1 MQKIESEINRLINI
15 FQKDQ
20 LPDGS
25 WDYPFETG
33 IVTDC
38 YMIILLRL
46 LDKEDETLIHS
57 LANRI
62 IKKQRP
68 NGSWSL
74 FHDEGDGNLSAT
86 IEAYYALLFSGLM
99 LEQNPKMQLAKTF
112 IISQGG
118 LHQANTFTKIMLAI
132 SGQYKW
138 PENIQIPI
146 EFILLPNSF
155 LVNLFDVSVFCRA
168 NFVPIL
174 MLADYK
180 YTINRSDTPDLSD
193 LMEKRESKLD
203 FSDDL
208 NYRSIVNL
216 IQEGIESLMSLPKEA
231 HEAALSKAEQ
241 YMMGRIEPDGTLLS
255 YFSATFLMVFAM
267 LARGYKKEHPIITHA
282 IQGLKSMVCT
292 IDGDNHVQYT
302 TANVWNTTLISYA
315 LQEAGIGYQ
324 ESVVQ
329 KANHYI
335 LSWQHTKLG
344 DWAIHNSRALPGG
357 WGFSHINTMNPDV
370 DDTSAAL
377 RAFRSA
383 AQNNHTYLQSWK
395 LGIQWIISMQNRD
408 GGWPAFERNVNKHF
422 LTWLPIEEAEDILID
437 PSSADLTGRTL
448 HFLGES
454 TTLKKDHPIMKQG
467 INWLLDH
474 QENAGYWPGR
484 WGIYYLY
491 GTWAAITGMVS
502 AGVNIKHPAIQK
514 ALRWILTIQ
523 NKDGGWGESCRS
535 DIKKQYIPL
544 TTSTRTH
551 TAWALDALIAASK
564 RVTPE
569 IRKGIDFLTSNNEQ
583 EDWVHH
589 YPNGKGMAGAF
600 YIHYHSYDLI
610 WPLLTLSHYQK
621 KFG

>member
-1 MQKIESEINRLINI
+1 MSIESNY
-15 FQKDQ
+15 Q
-20 LPDGS
+20 
-25 WDYPFETG
+25 
-33 IVTDC
+33 
-38 YMIILLRL
+38 
-46 LDKEDETLIHS
+46 
-57 LANRI
+57 
-62 IKKQRP
+62 KQRA
-68 NGSWSL
+68 NGSWTL

-86 IEAYYALLFSGLM
+86 IEAYYALLFSGLK
-99 LEQNPKMQLAKTF
+99 LKHDPKMQLARKF
-112 IISQGG
+112 IISKGG

-155 LVNLFDVSVFCRA
+155 IVNLFDLSVFSRA
-168 NFVPIL
+168 NFIPIL
-174 MLADYK
+174 MLADYN
-180 YTINRSDTPDLSD
+180 YSINKIDAPDLSD
-193 LMEKRESKLD
+193 LLEGREDVL
-203 FSDDL
+203 FTDDPD
-208 NYRSIVNL
+208 YRSIVNL
-216 IQEGIESLMSLPKEA
+216 VKEGVQSLMSLPEEA

-255 YFSATFLMVFAM
+255 YFSSTFLMIFAL
-267 LARGYKKEHPIITHA
+267 LARGYKKEHPIITQA
-282 IQGLKSMVCT
+282 VQGLKSMVCK
-292 IDGDNHVQYT
+292 IDGDHHVQYT

-315 LQEAGIGYQ
+315 LQEAGIGHQ
-324 ESVVQ
+324 EAVVQ
-329 KANHYI
+329 KANRYL
-335 LSWQHTKLG
+335 LSRQHTKFG

-383 AQNNHTYLQSWK
+383 AQTNHHYLQSWK
-395 LGIQWIISMQNRD
+395 LGIQWIMSMQNDD
-408 GGWPAFERNVNKHF
+408 GGWPAFERNVDKQF
-422 LTWLPIEEAEDILID
+422 LTWLPIEEAQDILID

-454 TTLKKDHPIMKQG
+454 TTLEHHHPVIQKG

-474 QENAGYWPGR
+474 QEDAGYWPGR

-491 GTWAAITGMVS
+491 GTWAAVTGMVS

-514 ALRWILTIQ
+514 ALRWILSIQ

-535 DIKKQYIPL
+535 DKEKRYIPL
-544 TTSTRTH
+544 KTSTRTH
-551 TAWALDALIAASK
+551 TAWAIDALIAASK

-569 IRKGIDFLTSNNEQ
+569 IKNGIDFLTSNNEQ

-589 YPNGKGMAGAF
+589 YPKGKGMAGAF

-610 WPLLTLSHYQK
+610 WPLLALSHYQK